1 MIKKIIKKLLGKKT
15 VEPKNLRVE
24 ENVRVNPSRIK
35 LGEYIFIAKNTVLGP
50 NCTAVGSYTSIAS
63 DCIIGPNTHPIDKFS
78 SSAVF
83 YSHKWGLVS
92 KEADKRSKVNAEKGE
107 VIIGSD
113 VWIGA
118 QVVVLPGCKIGTGAV
133 VAAGAVVT
141 KDVPPYAIYG
151 GVPAKLIKYRFD
163 EPIREGLLASRWWEL
178 PADKL
183 LPYYNLPIEE
193 FLANVNKIK
202 NT

>member
-1 MIKKIIKKLLGKKT
+1 M
-15 VEPKNLRVE
+15 
-24 ENVRVNPSRIK
+24 K

-50 NCTAVGSYTSIAS
+50 NCTEVGSYVSIAS

-83 YSHKWGLVS
+83 YSHKWGVVPKS
-92 KEADKRSKVNAEKGE
+92 ADKRSEVNADKGE
-107 VIIGSD
+107 VIIGHD

-141 KDVPPYAIYG
+141 KDVPPYAIVG

-163 EPIREGLLASRWWEL
+163 QPIIDGLLASRWWEL
-178 PADKL
+178 AADKL
-183 LPYYNLPIEE
+183 LPYYNLPIED
-193 FLANVNKIK
+193 FITGVNKIK
-202 NT
+202 TT